1 MKMLTAHVFRAYVA
15 LARHGPPRQA
25 DKWLKDNRSN
35 RQSASN
41 IVPNDSITVTHNAN
55 SDPHRII
62 TPRLVSP
69 PRLVEPALWRTALK
83 ALGVDISLQPI
94 TLHTDCIMIDEM
106 EHSANKQN

>member
-1 MKMLTAHVFRAYVA
+1 MALRNEDAHGSRVPCLRSPGPAGLQVA
-15 LARHGPPRQA
+15 
-25 DKWLKDNRSN
+25 DNRSN

-41 IVPNDSITVTHNAN
+41 IGPNDSITVTHNAN
-55 SDPHRII
+55 SDPHQII
-62 TPRLVSP
+62 TPQLVSP